1 MSAITDILDRL
12 SGVAVV
18 REKLGETARRVD
30 QLADRVLDQ
39 DRRFSD
45 RVHAQD
51 LRIARVE
58 AFVEVAR
65 AQSRMAP
72 ARSKRLTKKTE

>member
-51 LRIARVE
+51 LRIARLE
-58 AFVEVAR
+58 AFVEVAKPKTP
-65 AQSRMAP
+65 MASS
-72 ARSKRLTKKTE
+72 AKRLTKKTE

>member
-58 AFVEVAR
+58 AFVEVAKPKTP
-65 AQSRMAP
+65 MA
-72 ARSKRLTKKTE
+72 SSTKRLTKKTE

>member
-30 QLADRVLDQ
+30 QLADRTRGSL
-39 DRRFSD
+39 RRGGKGTEPD
-45 RVHAQD
+45 GACE
-51 LRIARVE
+51 IE
-58 AFVEVAR
+58 APDEENGIMR
-65 AQSRMAP
+65 NMWIG
-72 ARSKRLTKKTE
+72 L